1 LVPLLVIIALLLNI
15 PVETLCLRKEEH
27 RPALTEKG
35 RTQMAASLDDR
46 VKELEVELA
55 TLATDMWAAQK
66 RLEEKGF
73 RIDRGNKSST
83 GWWLTA
89 SNRNMNPGNIR
100 VQSDGS
106 KIVVTV
112 EK

>member
-1 LVPLLVIIALLLNI
+1 LLSRIIAKLPYPPSLVAVLVIIAPLLDM
-15 PVETLCLRKEEH
+15 PVETLCLRKEEY

-73 RIDRGNKSST
+73 SDRPRQQITNWVVADGH
-83 GWWLTA
+83 
-89 SNRNMNPGNIR
+89 
-100 VQSDGS
+100 QSQHES
-106 KIVVTV
+106 RQH
-112 EK
+112 